1 MSEYFAQRRP
11 DGSFIINNGTYH
23 IPNEGQWIKQWN
35 EINAQWMEHPE
46 FFEQLVNPEP
56 IPPTLEDQYAAKV
69 AEIISGSNSYAGQVK
84 ARYSALEVDSW
95 SLQQAQAETVLA
107 GGTLPDDALL
117 TVLAAAN
124 GVSVQS
130 FARRIMAN
138 VTKAETITKSIV
150 AQQQA
155 YETQLKAIMAD
166 ETTDSAA
173 KIEAI
178 QGIAVAYTLPVLEE

>member
-1 MSEYFAQRRP
+1 MAVRITYFTSP
-11 DGSFIINNGTYH
+11 
-23 IPNEGQWIKQWN
+23 
-35 EINAQWMEHPE
+35 PE
-46 FFEQLVNPEP
+46 
-56 IPPTLEDQYAAKV
+56 TLEEYYDAKR
-69 AEIISGSNSYAGQVK
+69 AEIILGSNTYAGQVK

-155 YETQLKAIMAD
+155 YETQLKTIMTD